1 MQKYKITFC
10 DYLFNCFR
18 EDNLSK
24 TGFIIRE
31 GLHHA
36 LSSLLKVHPELG
48 IKNILDELESLE
60 SNKADG
66 EKSKK
71 DNKSN
76 DTLKTSASQSDNECL
91 KVEAGSDTLCNPS
104 DLSRYSFG
112 QGLLNFDPSS
122 SKTPESPH
130 QGRAHS
136 SKRSRKDLPKRTS
149 YDKFYS
155 EKYGYSSCSKYENR
169 HGDLKDYLYQRSRS
183 SRSSLKESRR
193 SKRRKSYSRSRSRSR
208 SPSKR
213 KSFKKER
220 SRKKSDKE
228 KKREKFL
235 RHFSSEYHSEYDDLY
250 KSYQHKVDTIS
261 CKEREDFDAAKNCK
275 PLPTLNST
283 HEVNFTGLSE
293 TAIQELKDSQ
303 KILQMIDKK
312 LA

>member
-1 MQKYKITFC
+1 MDIEK
-10 DYLFNCFR
+10 
-18 EDNLSK
+18 
-24 TGFIIRE
+24 
-31 GLHHA
+31 
-36 LSSLLKVHPELG
+36 
-48 IKNILDELESLE
+48 ILDELKSLD

-66 EKSKK
+66 EEFEK
-71 DNKSN
+71 DNKN
-76 DTLKTSASQSDNECL
+76 DQNPKTSASQSDNECL
-91 KVEAGSDTLCNPS
+91 NVESGSVTICNPS
-104 DLSRYSFG
+104 DLPRLSL
-112 QGLLNFDPSS
+112 QGLHSFDSS
-122 SKTPESPH
+122 TSKIPESPH
-130 QGRAHS
+130 HGRAHS
-136 SKRSRKDLPKRTS
+136 SKRSRKDFPKRTS

-155 EKYGYSSCSKYENR
+155 EKYGYSSCSRYENR
-169 HGDLKDYLYQRSRS
+169 HSDPKDYLYQRSRS

-213 KSFKKER
+213 KSCKKER

-261 CKEREDFDAAKNCK
+261 CKEREEFHVAKNCK
-275 PLPTLNST
+275 TLPTLNST